1 MFNCLMLYNANMY
14 IATPFFLTVPTLHT
28 ALVCALISERHFW
41 DCFHSNWLFPF
52 LDYISTMDFSH
63 HMCIIRVFYRIS
75 FFLSYLIF
83 LRFMN
88 IVRENPNFVT
98 PWAILHVLFLLH
110 TVKPSDLRSQWMQ
123 NYLYLSLGV
132 SEYVDYGGFVLIL
145 HRIPNTVTIFYT
157 HNWHERYRTGRSK
170 GPRRLW
176 L

>member
-1 MFNCLMLYNANMY
+1 MFYVVQRKYVYCNTLFPNSTNFTHSPRMRTDIRETFLRLFSFELIISIPRLHINNGLFPSHVYYSCILSH
-14 IATPFFLTVPTLHT
+14 FFLFEL
-28 ALVCALISERHFW
+28 
-41 DCFHSNWLFPF
+41 
-52 LDYISTMDFSH
+52 LD
-63 HMCIIRVFYRIS
+63 
-75 FFLSYLIF
+75 F

-98 PWAILHVLFLLH
+98 PWTILHVLFLLH
-110 TVKPSDLRSQWMQ
+110 TVKPNDLRSQWMQ
-123 NYLYLSLGV
+123 NYLYLSLAV
-132 SEYVDYGGFVLIL
+132 SEYVVYAGFVLIL